1 VNRAWS
7 VPLLLVLAAVLL
19 VYGPSMLPDRVLSPF
34 STSQWLP
41 WATQAGPEVWGS
53 DNADTLRENLAYRSY
68 LTDALR
74 QGVVPL
80 WNPHVGAGSPFL
92 ALGHTQT
99 LYPVAW
105 LLALVTPT
113 TAMGATVAL
122 HTLIAAGGMLALLR
136 VLGCRPQT
144 AALGVVA
151 FAFNEMFLSRH
162 GHPQFIAT
170 AAWLPWMWWAIE
182 SLPRRGASALAAL
195 AGSTALCVLAGHPA
209 VYVYGVM
216 GLAVVTLLRHRPQA
230 LQVALGVG
238 LGVMLAAP
246 QWVPLLE
253 LATESARADRSTA
266 ALVERMLE
274 PAQALRLVYADAL
287 GNPFDRSWT
296 SASPFPAGALYV
308 SVAALWAAFAA
319 GRRHAGLALAALA
332 VLAVVFVEPLYRL
345 VLLLPGMGFSRI
357 DRALVIWFLF
367 VSVLAGLGAERMME
381 QGRARWLLAPLAAFA
396 AAMGVAG
403 NWSGLGLAVALG
415 IWLLVPKL
423 PGGAWWLAGLALVDL
438 LPLASHRA
446 VVRDASMLE
455 TPSDVAWLQD
465 QGTVRLARVGGLL
478 QGQWR
483 LMPANTGLLYGL
495 DDIGSFGPL
504 RPESVGTLLETADPG
519 ITANPWHLRPL
530 RDGAVLAS
538 PAVAA
543 LGVTHALALGPMQ
556 APGWSVA
563 RSGDLTVLEAER
575 PLPLAYGVSEVV
587 VEAER
592 EAAAALI
599 ASGELDLFRQVV
611 LSETLAGGGAPQVE
625 LEERGPNHLRLRT
638 RGAGVVVVLDQDYP
652 GWTATVDG
660 EPTPMVTANSAF
672 RAVSVP
678 EGEHL
683 VEMRFRPR
691 RWAEAWGL
699 AGLALLVLALRLNR
713 SRAGP

>member
-1 VNRAWS
+1 MNRAWS

-41 WATQAGPEVWGS
+41 WAAQAGPDVLGS
-53 DNADTLRENLAYRSY
+53 DNADTLRENLAYRAY

-74 QGVVPL
+74 DGVVPL

-92 ALGHTQT
+92 ALGHTQA

-105 LLALVTPT
+105 LLALVSPT
-113 TAMGATVAL
+113 TAMGATVAV
-122 HTLIAAGGMLALLR
+122 HTLIAAAGMLALLR

-182 SLPRRGASALAAL
+182 SLPRRGATALAAL

-209 VYVYGVM
+209 VYVYGLM
-216 GLAVVTLLRHRPQA
+216 GLVVVTLLRHRRQA
-230 LQVALGVG
+230 LQVALGLG
-238 LGVMLAAP
+238 LGLMLSAP
-246 QWVPLLE
+246 QWAPMLE
-253 LATESARADRSTA
+253 LATESARADRSA
-266 ALVERMLE
+266 EVLVQRMLE
-274 PAQALRLVYADAL
+274 PAQLLRLVDADAL
-287 GNPFDRSWT
+287 GKPFDRSWT

-308 SVAALWAAFAA
+308 SVVALWAAFAA
-319 GRRHAGLALAALA
+319 GRRHAGLAVAALT

-345 VLLLPGMGFSRI
+345 LLWLPGMGFSRI
-357 DRALVIWFLF
+357 DRALVAWFLL
-367 VSVLAGLGAERMME
+367 VSVLAALGAERIME
-381 QGRARWLLAPLAAFA
+381 QGRAKWLLAPLAALA
-396 AAMGVAG
+396 VAMGLAG

-415 IWLLVPKL
+415 IWVVVPRL

-438 LPLASHRA
+438 VPLASQRA
-446 VVRDASMLE
+446 IVRDASMLE
-455 TPSDVAWLQD
+455 APSDVTWLQG
-465 QGTVRLARVGGLL
+465 QGSVRLARLGGLV

-483 LMPANTGLLYGL
+483 LMPANLGVLYGL

-504 RPESVGTLLETADPG
+504 RPQAVGALLETADPG
-519 ITANPWHLRPL
+519 ITSNPWHLRPL
-530 RDGAVLAS
+530 RDGQALAS

-543 LGVTHALALGPMQ
+543 LGVTHALALGPVEV
-556 APGWSVA
+556 PGWSVVRTGA
-563 RSGDLTVLEAER
+563 LTVLEAER
-575 PLPLAYGVSEVV
+575 PLPLAYGVSEIL
-587 VEAER
+587 VEPDR

-599 ASGELDLFRQVV
+599 ASGQVDLFRQAVV
-611 LSETLAGGGAPQVE
+611 SDAVAAGSAPVVE
-625 LEERGPNHLRLRT
+625 VEERGPNHLRLRT

-652 GWTATVDG
+652 GWSATVDG
-660 EPTPMVTANSAF
+660 QHAPLVTANSAF

-683 VEMRFRPR
+683 VEMRFRPK
-691 RWAEAWGL
+691 RWSLAWGL
-699 AGLALLVLALRLNR
+699 AVLALLVLGLRLNR
-713 SRAGP
+713 SRAIP